1 MHLNKKLNLVIVIL
15 TYNEELH
22 IKRCL
27 SSALKLTNHILVVDS
42 FSNDKTVEFS
52 KQMGVTVLQNKWRS
66 HSDQFNWALSLIKNK
81 YEWVF
86 RVDADE
92 YLSEELISEIH
103 AKLNNTKV
111 GINGIYIKRIINF
124 FGRDIRF
131 GGVGN
136 IYVLRIFRSRYGFLE
151 NRLMDEHFIIIGKTI
166 KFNGTIIDRNLN
178 NIDWWVLKHLRYA
191 SLEAIEM
198 LDLEYNIL
206 KNKDKLNALSGLKLS
221 KGFKRIVK
229 NSIYASMPTVFRSLV
244 YFLYRYLI
252 LFGFLDGFKF
262 HFLQSFWY
270 RFIVD
275 VKINQVRKFIKD
287 EKVSPKK
294 AIKSV
299 LNIDL
304 HN

>member
-1 MHLNKKLNLVIVIL
+1 MYSNKKLNLVIVIL
-15 TYNEELH
+15 AYNEELH

-42 FSNDKTVEFS
+42 FSNDKTAEIS
-52 KQMGVTVLQNKWRS
+52 KQMGVTVLQNQWKS
-66 HSDQFNWALSLIKNK
+66 HSNQFNWALSLIKNK

-86 RVDADE
+86 RIDADE
-92 YLSEELISEIH
+92 YLSEELISEIR

-136 IYVLRIFRSRYGFLE
+136 IYVLRIFRCRYGFLE
-151 NRLMDEHFIIIGKTI
+151 NRLMDEHFIIIGKTV
-166 KFNGTIIDRNLN
+166 KFKGTIIDRNLN
-178 NIDWWVLKHLRYA
+178 NIDWWILKHLRYA

-198 LDLEYNIL
+198 LDLEYNFL
-206 KNKDKLNALSGLKLS
+206 KNKDKLNSLTGLKLS
-221 KGFKRIVK
+221 KGFKRGVK
-229 NSIYASMPTVFRSLV
+229 NYIYASMPTKFRSLV

-262 HFLQSFWY
+262 HFLQGFWY
-270 RFIVD
+270 RFTVD
-275 VKINQVRKFIKD
+275 VKINQVKKFIKD

-304 HN
+304 YN